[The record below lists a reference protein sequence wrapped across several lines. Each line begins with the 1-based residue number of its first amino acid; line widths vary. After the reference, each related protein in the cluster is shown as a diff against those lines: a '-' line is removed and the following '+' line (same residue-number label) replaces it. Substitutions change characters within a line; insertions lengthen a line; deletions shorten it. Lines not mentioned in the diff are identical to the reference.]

1 MKMKLKQKILLISI
15 IPLLLST
22 GIIGFNISQLF
33 TLQSSTEEIVSSL
46 VDVEELNSSAK
57 SLQKSLSNYAFN
69 ISESNRNEIEQDLQ
83 AVKANFDSLAPF
95 LTGKEQKE
103 YAKKI
108 TNKYEQIL
116 NESTTAVEAANQAE
130 IKRQSIRTKGLIND
144 VIELKRNITAQYATM
159 QSDLQKNIDS
169 IIFVSVAAIAI
180 LLIGC
185 IGTAYLLTNRIV
197 RRIAQV
203 THNAEEIA
211 NGNLVVQLDD
221 ATTKDEI
228 GSLQQAFKKMS
239 VNLRDFLSHVQD
251 SSSQVAASS
260 EELMASADET
270 MKGAE
275 LISDSI
281 QQVSSGAEK
290 QSFMS
295 IESVQAADK
304 SKSYV
309 DEISKNANLAQELS
323 VSTGKK
329 TEQGSNYVEVTVSQ
343 MERINESVEETDHAL
358 SILNNQTKEI
368 VKVLS
373 QITEVADQTNL
384 LSLNASIEA
393 ARAGEAGKGFA
404 VVADEVKKL
413 ADQTR
418 KLVANITGIAK
429 QIDVDT
435 EKTVS
440 SINDVKE
447 RVQKGLEIASDTQTT
462 FGEIQKAVGQ
472 VQTQIDNITTISTQ
486 IDLEVSKVST
496 HAKEMSEVSK
506 LNSDSSTSVAATSE
520 EQLAS
525 MEEISGAAVSL
536 ANLAEELQVR
546 LSKFTI

>member
-1 MKMKLKQKILLISI
+1 MKLKQKILLLSI

-33 TLQSSTEEIVSSL
+33 TLQSSTEEIVNSL
-46 VDVEELNSSAK
+46 ISVEELNSSAQ
-57 SLQKSLSNYAFN
+57 SLQKSLDSYAFN
-69 ISESNRNEIEQDLQ
+69 ISESNKNNIEQDLQ
-83 AVKANFDSLAPF
+83 SVKANYDELAPF
-95 LTGKEQKE
+95 LISKEQKE
-103 YAKKI
+103 FGEKI
-108 TNKYEQIL
+108 ARKYDQIL
-116 NESTTAVEAANQAE
+116 NESTPAVEANNQAE
-130 IKRQSIRTKGLIND
+130 IKRQSFRIKGLVND
-144 VIELKRNITAQYATM
+144 VIELKRNISAQYKQM
-159 QSDLQKNIDS
+159 QKQIQSNITS
-169 IIFVSVAAIAI
+169 IINISVVSIAI
-180 LLIGC
+180 LLIGS
-185 IGTAYLLTNRIV
+185 IVTAFLLTNRIV
-197 RRIAQV
+197 GRIEQV
-203 THNAEEIA
+203 TRNAEEIA
-211 NGNLVVQLDD
+211 NGNLALELEE
-221 ATTKDEI
+221 AKTKDEV

-239 VNLRDFLSHVQD
+239 DTLREFLSHVQD
-251 SSSQVAASS
+251 SSSQVAASA

-281 QQVSSGAEK
+281 QQVSGGAEK

-295 IESVQAADK
+295 VESVQSAEK
-304 SKSYV
+304 SKAYV
-309 DEISKNANLAQELS
+309 DEISINANLAQELS

-329 TEQGSNYVEVTVSQ
+329 TEQGSNYVGVTVSQ

-418 KLVANITGIAK
+418 LLVANITGIAK

-435 EKTVS
+435 EKTVT

-447 RVQKGLEIASDTQTT
+447 RVQKGLEIAFDTQTT
-462 FGEIQKAVGQ
+462 FGEIQEAVGQ
-472 VQTQIDNITTISTQ
+472 VQTQVVNITSISNQ
-486 IDLEVSKVST
+486 IEVEVSKVST
-496 HAKEMSEVSK
+496 HAKEMSDVSK
-506 LNSDSSTSVAATSE
+506 LTSDNSASVAATSE

-536 ANLAEELQVR
+536 ANLAEELQLR

>member
-1 MKMKLKQKILLISI
+1 
-15 IPLLLST
+15 
-22 GIIGFNISQLF
+22 
-33 TLQSSTEEIVSSL
+33 
-46 VDVEELNSSAK
+46 
-57 SLQKSLSNYAFN
+57 
-69 ISESNRNEIEQDLQ
+69 
-83 AVKANFDSLAPF
+83 
-95 LTGKEQKE
+95 
-103 YAKKI
+103 
-108 TNKYEQIL
+108 
-116 NESTTAVEAANQAE
+116 
-130 IKRQSIRTKGLIND
+130 
-144 VIELKRNITAQYATM
+144 
-159 QSDLQKNIDS
+159 
-169 IIFVSVAAIAI
+169 
-180 LLIGC
+180 
-185 IGTAYLLTNRIV
+185 
-197 RRIAQV
+197 
-203 THNAEEIA
+203 
-211 NGNLVVQLDD
+211 
-221 ATTKDEI
+221 
-228 GSLQQAFKKMS
+228 
-239 VNLRDFLSHVQD
+239 
-251 SSSQVAASS
+251 
-260 EELMASADET
+260 
-270 MKGAE
+270 
-275 LISDSI
+275 
-281 QQVSSGAEK
+281 
-290 QSFMS
+290 MS

-343 MERINESVEETDHAL
+343 MERINESVEETDYAL
-358 SILNNQTKEI
+358 SVLNKQTKEI

>member
-1 MKMKLKQKILLISI
+1 MKLKQKILLISI

-33 TLQSSTEEIVSSL
+33 TLQSSTEEIVDSL
-46 VDVEELNSSAK
+46 IDVEELNSSAK
-57 SLQKSLSNYAFN
+57 SLQKSLDSYAYN
-69 ISESNRNEIEQDLQ
+69 ISESNKNNIEQDL
-83 AVKANFDSLAPF
+83 KSIKTNYEELARF
-95 LTGKEQKE
+95 LTSKEQKE
-103 YAKKI
+103 FAEKI
-108 TNKYEQIL
+108 TRKYEQVL
-116 NESTTAVEAANQAE
+116 NESSQAVEDNNQAE
-130 IKRQSIRTKGLIND
+130 IKRQSYRIKGLIND
-144 VIELKRNITAQYATM
+144 VIELKRNITAQYQDM
-159 QSDLQKNIDS
+159 QSELQSNIDK
-169 IIFVSVAAIAI
+169 IIYISVIAIAI
-180 LLIGC
+180 LLIGS
-185 IGTAYLLTNRIV
+185 IVTAYLLTNRIV
-197 RRIAQV
+197 GRIGQV
-203 THNAEEIA
+203 TRNAEEIA
-211 NGNLVVQLDD
+211 NGNLAIELQD
-221 ATTKDEI
+221 ATTKDEV
-228 GSLQQAFKKMS
+228 GSLQVAFKKMS
-239 VNLRDFLSHVQD
+239 MNLREFLSHVQD
-251 SSSQVAASS
+251 SSSQVAASA

-295 IESVQAADK
+295 VESVQSSDK

-309 DEISKNANLAQELS
+309 DEISENAKLAQELA
-323 VSTGKK
+323 VSTVKK
-329 TEQGSNYVEVTVSQ
+329 TEQGSDYVEVTVSQ
-343 MERINESVEETDHAL
+343 MERINESVEETDQAL

-413 ADQTR
+413 ANQTR
-418 KLVANITGIAK
+418 LLVANITGIAK
-429 QIDVDT
+429 KIDVDT

-447 RVQKGLEIASDTQTT
+447 RVQKGLEIASETQTT
-462 FGEIQKAVGQ
+462 FGEIHDAVGH
-472 VQTQIDNITTISTQ
+472 VQTQVVNITTISTQ
-486 IDLEVSKVST
+486 IEIEVSKVAT

-506 LNSDSSTSVAATSE
+506 LTSDSSTSVAATSE

-525 MEEISGAAVSL
+525 MEEISGAAISL
-536 ANLAEELQVR
+536 ANLAEELQLR

>member
-1 MKMKLKQKILLISI
+1 MKLKQRLLLLSI

-22 GIIGFNISQLF
+22 GIIGYNISQLF
-33 TLQSSTEEIVSSL
+33 SLQSSTEEIVNSL
-46 VDVEELNSSAK
+46 ISVEELNSSAQ
-57 SLQKSLSNYAFN
+57 SLQKSLDSYAFN
-69 ISESNRNEIEQDLQ
+69 ISESNKNNIEQDLQ
-83 AVKANFDSLAPF
+83 LVKANYEALAP
-95 LTGKEQKE
+95 LLISQEQKQYSE
-103 YAKKI
+103 KI
-108 TNKYEQIL
+108 ARKYDQIL
-116 NESTTAVEAANQAE
+116 SESTPAVEANNQAE
-130 IKRQSIRTKGLIND
+130 IKRQSFRIKGLIND
-144 VIELKRNITAQYATM
+144 VIELKRDINVQYKTM
-159 QSDLQKNIDS
+159 QIEIQHNIDKIIYIS
-169 IIFVSVAAIAI
+169 IALMAI
-180 LLIGC
+180 LLIGS
-185 IGTAYLLTNRIV
+185 IITVLLLTNRIV
-197 RRIAQV
+197 GRIELV
-203 THNAEEIA
+203 TRSAEEIA
-211 NGNLVVQLDD
+211 DGNLAIQLEDVKS
-221 ATTKDEI
+221 KDEVA
-228 GSLQQAFKKMS
+228 SLQRAFKKMS
-239 VNLRDFLSHVQD
+239 SNLREFLSHVQD

-275 LISDSI
+275 LISESI
-281 QQVSSGAEK
+281 QQVSNGAEK

-295 IESVQAADK
+295 VESVQSADK

-309 DEISKNANLAQELS
+309 DEISTIASLAQELS

-329 TEQGSNYVEVTVSQ
+329 TEQGSKYVEVTVSQ
-343 MERINESVEETDHAL
+343 MEKINESVDETDHAL

-418 KLVANITGIAK
+418 QLVANITGIAK

-435 EKTVS
+435 EKTVN
-440 SINDVKE
+440 SINDVKD
-447 RVQKGLEIASDTQTT
+447 RVQKGLEIAFDTQTT
-462 FGEIQKAVGQ
+462 FGEIQEAVGQ
-472 VQTQIDNITTISTQ
+472 VQTQVVNITSISDK
-486 IDLEVSKVST
+486 IEVEVSKVSV

-506 LNSDSSTSVAATSE
+506 STSDNSTSVAATSE

-536 ANLAEELQVR
+536 ANLAEELQLR

>member
-1 MKMKLKQKILLISI
+1 MKLKQRLLLLSI

-22 GIIGFNISQLF
+22 GIIGYNISQLF
-33 TLQSSTEEIVSSL
+33 SLQSSTEEIVNSL
-46 VDVEELNSSAK
+46 ISVEELNSSAQ
-57 SLQKSLSNYAFN
+57 SLQKSLDSYAFN
-69 ISESNRNEIEQDLQ
+69 ISESNKNNIEQDLQ
-83 AVKANFDSLAPF
+83 LVKANYEALAP
-95 LTGKEQKE
+95 LLISKEQKQYSE
-103 YAKKI
+103 KI
-108 TNKYEQIL
+108 ARKYDQIL
-116 NESTTAVEAANQAE
+116 SESTPAVEANNQAE
-130 IKRQSIRTKGLIND
+130 IKRQSFRIKGLIND
-144 VIELKRNITAQYATM
+144 VIELKRDINTQYKTM
-159 QSDLQKNIDS
+159 QIEIQHNIDKIIYIS
-169 IIFVSVAAIAI
+169 IALMAI
-180 LLIGC
+180 LLIGS
-185 IGTAYLLTNRIV
+185 IITVLLLTNRIV
-197 RRIAQV
+197 GRIELV
-203 THNAEEIA
+203 TRSAEEIA
-211 NGNLVVQLDD
+211 DGNLAIHLEDVKS
-221 ATTKDEI
+221 KDEVA
-228 GSLQQAFKKMS
+228 SLQRAFKKMS
-239 VNLRDFLSHVQD
+239 SNLRELLSHVQD

-275 LISDSI
+275 LISESI
-281 QQVSSGAEK
+281 QQVSNGAEK

-295 IESVQAADK
+295 VESVQSADK

-309 DEISKNANLAQELS
+309 DEISTIASLAQELS

-329 TEQGSNYVEVTVSQ
+329 TEQGSKYVEVTVSQ
-343 MERINESVEETDHAL
+343 MEKINESVDETDHAL

-418 KLVANITGIAK
+418 QLVANITGIAK

-435 EKTVS
+435 EKTVN
-440 SINDVKE
+440 SINDVKD
-447 RVQKGLEIASDTQTT
+447 RVQKGLEIAFDTQTT
-462 FGEIQKAVGQ
+462 FGEIQDAVGQ
-472 VQTQIDNITTISTQ
+472 VQTQVVNITSISDK
-486 IDLEVSKVST
+486 IEVEVSKVSV
-496 HAKEMSEVSK
+496 HAKEMAEVSK
-506 LNSDSSTSVAATSE
+506 STSDNSTSVAATSE

-536 ANLAEELQVR
+536 ANLAEELQLR

>member
-1 MKMKLKQKILLISI
+1 MKLKRKILLLSI

-22 GIIGFNISQLF
+22 CIIGFNISQLF
-33 TLQSSTEEIVSSL
+33 TLQSSTEEIVQSL
-46 VDVEELNSSAK
+46 IDVEELNSSAK
-57 SLQKSLSNYAFN
+57 SLQKSLDSYAFN
-69 ISESNRNEIEQDLQ
+69 ISESNKNNIEQDLNSIQ
-83 AVKANFDSLAPF
+83 TNYDELAPF
-95 LTGKEQKE
+95 LTSKEQEKFAE
-103 YAKKI
+103 KI
-108 TNKYEQIL
+108 TRKYDQVL
-116 NESTTAVEAANQAE
+116 NESTQAVENNNQAE
-130 IKRQSIRTKGLIND
+130 IKRQSYRVKGLIND
-144 VIELKRNITAQYATM
+144 VIELKRNITAQYQAM
-159 QSDLQKNIDS
+159 QSELQSNITHIINIS
-169 IIFVSVAAIAI
+169 IVLIAI
-180 LLIGC
+180 LLIGS
-185 IGTAYLLTNRIV
+185 IATAYLLTMRIV
-197 RRIAQV
+197 RRIGQV
-203 THNAEEIA
+203 TRNAEEIA
-211 NGNLVVQLDD
+211 NGNLAIELED
-221 ATTKDEI
+221 ATTKDEV
-228 GSLQQAFKKMS
+228 GSLQQAFQKMS
-239 VNLRDFLSHVQD
+239 INLREFLSHVQD
-251 SSSQVAASS
+251 SSSQVAASA

-290 QSFMS
+290 QSLMS
-295 IESVQAADK
+295 IESVQSADK

-309 DEISKNANLAQELS
+309 DEISRNAKLAQDLS
-323 VSTGKK
+323 ISTVEK

-343 MERINESVEETDHAL
+343 MERINESVEETDQAL
-358 SILNNQTKEI
+358 FILNNQTKEI

-418 KLVANITGIAK
+418 QLVANITGIAK

-440 SINDVKE
+440 SINDVKD
-447 RVQKGLEIASDTQTT
+447 RVQKGLEIASETQTT
-462 FGEIQKAVGQ
+462 FGEIHDAVGH
-472 VQTQIDNITTISTQ
+472 VQTQVVNITTISNQ
-486 IDLEVSKVST
+486 IEFEVSKVAT
-496 HAKEMSEVSK
+496 HAHEMSEVSK
-506 LNSDSSTSVAATSE
+506 ITSDSSTSVAATSE

-536 ANLAEELQVR
+536 ANLAEELQIR

>member
-1 MKMKLKQKILLISI
+1 MKLKQRLLLLSI
-15 IPLLLST
+15 VPLLLST

-33 TLQSSTEEIVSSL
+33 TLQSSTEEIVDSL
-46 VDVEELNSSAK
+46 ITVEELNSSAQ
-57 SLQKSLSNYAFN
+57 SLQKSLDSYAFN
-69 ISESNRNEIEQDLQ
+69 ISESNKNNIEQDLQ
-83 AVKANFDSLAPF
+83 LVKANYEALAP
-95 LTGKEQKE
+95 LLVSKEQKQHSD
-103 YAKKI
+103 KI
-108 TNKYEQIL
+108 ARKYDQIL
-116 NESTTAVEAANQAE
+116 DESTPAVEANNQAE
-130 IKRQSIRTKGLIND
+130 IKRQSFRIKGLIND
-144 VIELKRNITAQYATM
+144 VIELKRDINEQYKTM
-159 QSDLQKNIDS
+159 QIEIQNNIDRIIYIS
-169 IIFVSVAAIAI
+169 IALMAI
-180 LLIGC
+180 LLIGS
-185 IGTAYLLTNRIV
+185 IITVLLLTNRIV
-197 RRIAQV
+197 GRIEQV
-203 THNAEEIA
+203 TRSAEEIA
-211 NGNLVVQLDD
+211 DGNLAIELEDVKS
-221 ATTKDEI
+221 KDEVAT
-228 GSLQQAFKKMS
+228 LQRAFKKMS
-239 VNLRDFLSHVQD
+239 SNLREFLSHVQD

-295 IESVQAADK
+295 VESVQSADK

-309 DEISKNANLAQELS
+309 DEISTIASLAQQLS

-329 TEQGSNYVEVTVSQ
+329 TEQGSKFVEVTVSQ
-343 MERINESVEETDHAL
+343 MEKINESVDETDHAL

-418 KLVANITGIAK
+418 QLVANITGIAK

-435 EKTVS
+435 EKTVT
-440 SINDVKE
+440 SINDVKD
-447 RVQKGLEIASDTQTT
+447 RVQKGLEIAFDTQTT
-462 FGEIQKAVGQ
+462 FGEIQEAVGQ
-472 VQTQIDNITTISTQ
+472 VQTQVVNITSISDK
-486 IDLEVSKVST
+486 IEVEVSKVSA

-506 LNSDSSTSVAATSE
+506 STSDNSTSVAATSE

>member
-22 GIIGFNISQLF
+22 GIIGYNISQLF
-33 TLQSSTEEIVSSL
+33 TLQSSTEEIVDSL
-46 VDVEELNSSAK
+46 IDVEELNSSAK
-57 SLQKSLSNYAFN
+57 SLQKSLDSYAFN
-69 ISESNRNEIEQDLQ
+69 VSENNKNNIEQDL
-83 AVKANFDSLAPF
+83 KLIKTNYDDLAPF
-95 LTGKEQKE
+95 LVSEEQKAFAE
-103 YAKKI
+103 KI
-108 TNKYEQIL
+108 TQKYDQVL
-116 NESTTAVEAANQAE
+116 KASTQAVEDNNQAE
-130 IKRQSIRTKGLIND
+130 IKRQSYRIKGLIND
-144 VIELKRNITAQYATM
+144 VIELKRNITAQYQVM
-159 QSDLQKNIDS
+159 QSDLQSNITHIINIS
-169 IIFVSVAAIAI
+169 IALIAI

-185 IGTAYLLTNRIV
+185 ITTAYLLTNRIV
-197 RRIAQV
+197 RRISQV
-203 THNAEEIA
+203 TRNAEEIA
-211 NGNLVVQLDD
+211 NGNLAIELQD
-221 ATTKDEI
+221 ATTKDEV
-228 GSLQQAFKKMS
+228 GSLQEAFKKMS
-239 VNLRDFLSHVQD
+239 NNLREFLSHVQD
-251 SSSQVAASS
+251 SSSQVAASA

-281 QQVSSGAEK
+281 QQVSSGAEN
-290 QSFMS
+290 QSHMS
-295 IESVQAADK
+295 IESVQSVDK
-304 SKSYV
+304 SKTYV
-309 DEISKNANLAQELS
+309 DEITQNAQLAQELS
-323 VSTGKK
+323 ISTGKK

-343 MERINESVEETDHAL
+343 MERINESVEETDQAL

-418 KLVANITGIAK
+418 QLVANITGIAK

-447 RVQKGLEIASDTQTT
+447 RVQKGLEIASETKTT
-462 FGEIQKAVGQ
+462 FDHIHEAVGH
-472 VQTQIDNITTISTQ
+472 VQTQVVNITTISTQ
-486 IDLEVSKVST
+486 IDVEVSKVAT

-506 LNSDSSTSVAATSE
+506 LTSDSSSSVAATSE

-536 ANLAEELQVR
+536 ANLAEELQLR

>member
-1 MKMKLKQKILLISI
+1 MKLKQRLLLLSI

-33 TLQSSTEEIVSSL
+33 TLQSSTEEIVNSL
-46 VDVEELNSSAK
+46 ISVEELNSSAQ
-57 SLQKSLSNYAFN
+57 SLQKSLDSYAFN
-69 ISESNRNEIEQDLQ
+69 ISESNKNNIEQDLQ
-83 AVKANFDSLAPF
+83 LVKANYDELAPF
-95 LTGKEQKE
+95 LISKEQKE
-103 YAKKI
+103 FSDKI
-108 TNKYEQIL
+108 ARKYDQIL
-116 NESTTAVEAANQAE
+116 NESTPAVEENNQAE
-130 IKRQSIRTKGLIND
+130 IKRQSFRIKGLIND
-144 VIELKRNITAQYATM
+144 VIELKRNITFQYQQM
-159 QSDLQKNIDS
+159 QKELESNITHIINIS
-169 IIFVSVAAIAI
+169 IILIAI
-180 LLIGC
+180 LLIGS
-185 IGTAYLLTNRIV
+185 IITVLVLTKRIV
-197 RRIAQV
+197 GRIEQV
-203 THNAEEIA
+203 TRNAEEIA
-211 NGNLVVQLDD
+211 NGNLAIELED
-221 ATTKDEI
+221 ATTTDEV
-228 GSLQQAFKKMS
+228 GSLQLAFKKMS
-239 VNLRDFLSHVQD
+239 INLREFLSHVQD
-251 SSSQVAASS
+251 SSSQVAASA

-295 IESVQAADK
+295 VDSVQSADK

-309 DEISKNANLAQELS
+309 DEISNNAKLAQELS
-323 VSTGKK
+323 ISTGKK

-358 SILNNQTKEI
+358 SVLNNQTKEI

-418 KLVANITGIAK
+418 QLVANITGIAK

-435 EKTVS
+435 EKTVT
-440 SINDVKE
+440 SINDVKD
-447 RVQKGLEIASDTQTT
+447 RVQKGLEIAFDTQTT
-462 FGEIQKAVGQ
+462 FGEIQEAVGQ
-472 VQTQIDNITTISTQ
+472 VQTQVVNITTISNQ
-486 IDLEVSKVST
+486 IEAEVSKVST
-496 HAKEMSEVSK
+496 HAKEMSEVSR
-506 LNSDSSTSVAATSE
+506 LTSDNSTSVAATSE

-536 ANLAEELQVR
+536 ANLAEELQLR

>member
-1 MKMKLKQKILLISI
+1 MKLKQKILLLSI

-33 TLQSSTEEIVSSL
+33 SLQSSTEEIVNSL
-46 VDVEELNSSAK
+46 ISVEELNSSAQ
-57 SLQKSLSNYAFN
+57 SLQKSLDSYAFN
-69 ISESNRNEIEQDLQ
+69 ISESNKNNIEQDLQ
-83 AVKANFDSLAPF
+83 LVKTNYDELAPF
-95 LTGKEQKE
+95 LTSKEQKE
-103 YAKKI
+103 LGGKI
-108 TNKYEQIL
+108 ARKYDQIL
-116 NESTTAVEAANQAE
+116 SESTPAVEANNQAE
-130 IKRQSIRTKGLIND
+130 IKRQSFRIKGLIND
-144 VIELKRNITAQYATM
+144 VIELKRNISAQYEQM
-159 QSDLQKNIDS
+159 QKEIQSNITS
-169 IIFVSVAAIAI
+169 IINISIILIAI
-180 LLIGC
+180 LLIGS
-185 IGTAYLLTNRIV
+185 IATAFLLTNRIV
-197 RRIAQV
+197 GRIEQV
-203 THNAEEIA
+203 TRNAEEIA
-211 NGNLVVQLDD
+211 NGNLALELED
-221 ATTKDEI
+221 AKTVDEV

-239 VNLRDFLSHVQD
+239 LNLREFLSHVQD
-251 SSSQVAASS
+251 SSSQVAASA

-295 IESVQAADK
+295 VESVESAEK
-304 SKSYV
+304 SKAYV
-309 DEISKNANLAQELS
+309 DEISISANLAQELS

-418 KLVANITGIAK
+418 QLVSNITGIAK

-435 EKTVS
+435 EKTVT

-447 RVQKGLEIASDTQTT
+447 RVQKGLQIAFDTQTT
-462 FGEIQKAVGQ
+462 FGEIQEAVGQ
-472 VQTQIDNITTISTQ
+472 VQTQVVNITSISNQ
-486 IDLEVSKVST
+486 IEVEVSKVST

-506 LNSDSSTSVAATSE
+506 STSDNSTSVAATSE

-525 MEEISGAAVSL
+525 MEEISGAAISL
-536 ANLAEELQVR
+536 ANLAEELQSR

>member
-1 MKMKLKQKILLISI
+1 MKLKQRILLLSI

-33 TLQSSTEEIVSSL
+33 TLQSSTEEIVNSL
-46 VDVEELNSSAK
+46 ISVEELNSSAQ
-57 SLQKSLSNYAFN
+57 SLQKSLDSYAFN
-69 ISESNRNEIEQDLQ
+69 ISENNKNNINKDLELIKSNYEE
-83 AVKANFDSLAPF
+83 LAPF
-95 LTGKEQKE
+95 LVEGEQKE
-103 YAKKI
+103 FAQKI
-108 TNKYEQIL
+108 TYKYEQIL
-116 NESTTAVEAANQAE
+116 NESTPAVEANNQAE
-130 IKRQSIRTKGLIND
+130 IKRQSYRTKGLIND
-144 VIELKRNITAQYATM
+144 VIELKRSISAQYQQMQKDLQSNITHII
-159 QSDLQKNIDS
+159 NIS
-169 IIFVSVAAIAI
+169 IVLIVI

-185 IGTAYLLTNRIV
+185 SVTAYLLTKRIV
-197 RRIAQV
+197 GRIEQV
-203 THNAEEIA
+203 TRNAEEIA
-211 NGNLVVQLDD
+211 NGNLAIELADI
-221 ATTKDEI
+221 TSKDEV
-228 GSLQQAFKKMS
+228 GSLQSAFKKMS
-239 VNLRDFLSHVQD
+239 MNLREFLSHVQD

-281 QQVSSGAEK
+281 QQVSSGADQ
-290 QSFMS
+290 QSLMS
-295 IESVQAADK
+295 IESVQSADK

-309 DEISKNANLAQELS
+309 DEISKNAKLAQELS
-323 VSTGKK
+323 ISTAKK

-358 SILNNQTKEI
+358 TVLNNQTKEI

-418 KLVANITGIAK
+418 QLVANITGIAK

-435 EKTVS
+435 EKTVT

-462 FGEIQKAVGQ
+462 FGEIQEAVGQ
-472 VQTQIDNITTISTQ
+472 VQTQVVNITTISTQ
-486 IDLEVSKVST
+486 IEVEVSKVST

-506 LNSDSSTSVAATSE
+506 LTSDNSTSVAATSE

-536 ANLAEELQVR
+536 ANLAEELQMR

>member
-1 MKMKLKQKILLISI
+1 MKLKQKILLISI

-33 TLQSSTEEIVSSL
+33 TLQSSTEEIVDSL
-46 VDVEELNSSAK
+46 IDVEELNSSAK
-57 SLQKSLSNYAFN
+57 SLQKSLDSYAYN
-69 ISESNRNEIEQDLQ
+69 ISESNKNNIEQDL
-83 AVKANFDSLAPF
+83 KSIKTNYEELAPF
-95 LTGKEQKE
+95 LTSKEQKE
-103 YAKKI
+103 FSEKI
-108 TNKYEQIL
+108 TRKYEQVL
-116 NESTTAVEAANQAE
+116 NESSQAVEDNNQAE
-130 IKRQSIRTKGLIND
+130 IKRQSYRIKGLIND
-144 VIELKRNITAQYATM
+144 VIELKRNITAQYQDM
-159 QSDLQKNIDS
+159 QSELQSNIDK
-169 IIFVSVAAIAI
+169 IIYISVIAIAI
-180 LLIGC
+180 LLIGS
-185 IGTAYLLTNRIV
+185 IVTAYLLTNRIV
-197 RRIAQV
+197 GRIGQV
-203 THNAEEIA
+203 TRNAEEIA
-211 NGNLVVQLDD
+211 NGNLAIELQD
-221 ATTKDEI
+221 ATTKDEV
-228 GSLQQAFKKMS
+228 GSLQVAFKKMS
-239 VNLRDFLSHVQD
+239 MNLREFLSHVQD
-251 SSSQVAASS
+251 SSSQVAASA

-295 IESVQAADK
+295 VESVQSSDK

-309 DEISKNANLAQELS
+309 DEISENAKLAQELA
-323 VSTGKK
+323 VSTVKK

-343 MERINESVEETDHAL
+343 MERINESVEETDQAL

-413 ADQTR
+413 ANQTR
-418 KLVANITGIAK
+418 LLVANITGIAK
-429 QIDVDT
+429 KIDVDT

-447 RVQKGLEIASDTQTT
+447 RVQKGLEIASETQTT
-462 FGEIQKAVGQ
+462 FGEIHDAVGH
-472 VQTQIDNITTISTQ
+472 VQTQVVNITTISTQ
-486 IDLEVSKVST
+486 IEIEVSKVAT

-506 LNSDSSTSVAATSE
+506 LTSDSSTSVAATSE

-525 MEEISGAAVSL
+525 MEEISGAAISL
-536 ANLAEELQVR
+536 ANLAEELQLR

>member
-1 MKMKLKQKILLISI
+1 MKLKQRLLLLSI

-33 TLQSSTEEIVSSL
+33 TLQSSTEEIVDSL
-46 VDVEELNSSAK
+46 IDVEELNSSAK
-57 SLQKSLSNYAFN
+57 SLQKSLDSYAFN
-69 ISESNRNEIEQDLQ
+69 ISESNKNNINQDLES
-83 AVKANFDSLAPF
+83 VKTNFDQLKPF
-95 LTGKEQKE
+95 LTSDEQKNF
-103 YAKKI
+103 AQNI
-108 TNKYEQIL
+108 TRKYEQIL
-116 NESTTAVEAANQAE
+116 NESTPAVEANNQAE
-130 IKRQSIRTKGLIND
+130 IKRQSFRTKGLIND
-144 VIELKRNITAQYATM
+144 VIELKRNISAEYQQM
-159 QSDLQKNIDS
+159 QEDLQSNITNIINIS
-169 IIFVSVAAIAI
+169 IALIAI
-180 LLIGC
+180 LLIGS
-185 IGTAYLLTNRIV
+185 IVTVLILTNRIV
-197 RRIAQV
+197 GRIEQV
-203 THNAEEIA
+203 TRNAEEIA
-211 NGNLVVQLDD
+211 NGNLAIELEDV
-221 ATTKDEI
+221 TSKDEV
-228 GSLQQAFKKMS
+228 GSLQLAFKKMS
-239 VNLRDFLSHVQD
+239 LNLREFLSHVQD

-290 QSFMS
+290 QSYMS
-295 IESVQAADK
+295 VESVQSADK

-323 VSTGKK
+323 ISTGKK
-329 TEQGSNYVEVTVSQ
+329 TEQGSNYVKVTVSQ

-358 SILNNQTKEI
+358 SVLNNQTKEI

-418 KLVANITGIAK
+418 QLVANITGIAK

-435 EKTVS
+435 EKTVT

-462 FGEIQKAVGQ
+462 FGEIQEAVGQ
-472 VQTQIDNITTISTQ
+472 VQTQVVNITTISTQ
-486 IDLEVSKVST
+486 IEVEVSKVST
-496 HAKEMSEVSK
+496 HAKEMAEVSK
-506 LNSDSSTSVAATSE
+506 LTSDNSTSVAATSE

-536 ANLAEELQVR
+536 ANLAEELQMR

>member
-1 MKMKLKQKILLISI
+1 MKLKQKILLISI